1 MILVLLSWLTAVG
14 ARDYLP
20 IRAQWDA
27 IKAIVAQIN
36 QNNVSYMLVPQTV
49 DTFAYVCPDT
59 PVRTMVQCD
68 PNGNIV
74 MFSAFEKGF
83 RGDLSKTNW
92 TALRSLAF
100 LNLAGNQISGTLP
113 SSLSGLTALKYLYL
127 HHNSLTGPLNS
138 KLGPDKLNLT
148 DCIVSAPPYETE
160 NNCFEEQ
167 LDGSTACGGSPTN
180 ISTSCPMRDY
190 MVGKTD
196 YTNAPRPTP
205 NPTPAS
211 TPLPPQSSTTPFT
224 TTTTATTTTTTTRAT
239 TIKTTFPL
247 TTATLPDRTT
257 ETPITTESLVPE
269 TDKTPNVETTG
280 WIVAFAV
287 ATIFGVIG
295 ISGCIFMG
303 TWYVKK
309 KNEQEAKKEKN
320 SFQDFIDIEDVE
332 CSVPHQKRKESD
344 ESSISMGDV
353 NPHYP
358 GARPQNHIYDVVRT
372 RPSDYSIVPPLRVNE
387 YDTPNSELVS

>member
-1 MILVLLSWLTAVG
+1 MILVLLIWFGVVCS
-14 ARDYLP
+14 RDYLP
-20 IRAQWDA
+20 NQAQWNA

-100 LNLAGNQISGTLP
+100 LNLAGNEISGTLP
-113 SSLSGLTALKYLYL
+113 PSISSLTALKYLYL

-148 DCIVSAPPYETE
+148 DCIVAAPPYATE
-160 NNCFEEQ
+160 KNCFEEQ

-190 MVGKTD
+190 MAGKTD

-205 NPTPAS
+205 NPTPS
-211 TPLPPQSSTTPFT
+211 PTPLPSQSLTTSSIPLT
-224 TTTTATTTTTTTRAT
+224 TTTTTTTTRET
-239 TIKTTFPL
+239 TVRTTFP
-247 TTATLPDRTT
+247 TSTATLPDSPTT
-257 ETPITTESLVPE
+257 ILVTTESLVPE
-269 TDKTPNVETTG
+269 TEKTPNVETTG

-309 KNEQEAKKEKN
+309 KNERDAEKEKD
-320 SFQDFIDIEDVE
+320 SFDNFVDIEDVE
-332 CSVPHQKRKESD
+332 CSAPRPKRKESD

-353 NPHYP
+353 NEYYP
-358 GARPQNHIYDVVRT
+358 GSKPKNQIYDVVRT
-372 RPSDYSIVPPLRVNE
+372 RPSDYSIVPPPRDRE
-387 YDTPNSELVS
+387 YDTPNSELVR